1 MSFCFQA
8 MEYLVS
14 LSWLASNH
22 SDYKMLLD
30 HYLQWRRPPR
40 YVYNFPSTVTSP
52 EEPTCTFTSI
62 DFPKVCS
69 KLAHLKSYV
78 RESDLLTQILQIL
91 TLYEQWNNTVDSN
104 DAYFHLVFS
113 CFQLISK
120 ARNCRIAFVNEGKD
134 TFYQLFRVVG
144 QNHVKDN
151 NIIPFIVS
159 GQTGS
164 GKSVLTGVVVVMV
177 TLKPIIVC
185 QPRVLP
191 ATKLSDFINDL
202 CHSDFPLSGYRT
214 GNKNTNI
221 PVHSPRFI
229 EVQTAAFTSKFLTNN
244 SNLSRFATI
253 MVDEVHERKCDIDIL
268 LAQMR
273 IISQTDSKLRVVIC
287 SATMDKPNP
296 CFNYLTQG
304 NYLDTE
310 PSYTI
315 HAAGRTNPLIVL
327 DVNFVRQN
335 EFHYSP
341 LISKLV
347 ITPIFEPTLQQV
359 FNDHF
364 IDIYTYFVFNVNSYY
379 DYFTQHCNP
388 LSYKSINFRAL
399 ARLCLCYYSLSQKL
413 FQFEPE
419 CTGFTLLVFLPGS
432 PEITTLSN
440 IIENEYE
447 TSSEKPGVY
456 PLYSSLDSVQQDAA
470 VAKPAKKQFKIVIV
484 TNIAESSLTIDGVK
498 FVIDCGLSKQTDAD
512 DLLDTHHCSI
522 ASLDQRSG
530 RAGRNSPGL
539 SFFFSILVH
548 RMAHELQYQFGFGN
562 GKAIYQG
569 WFKQLIAYSNELDIH
584 GSFEVKRVWNVYW
597 PYHELLIES
606 TFGCINRLRILVYLT
621 EQGEV
626 PITVLK
632 SWYDN
637 IIILDFNLLK
647 SNSPPV
653 TVDYGNGRK
662 HHFQLLNFQVN
673 DEQDL
678 LMCFDPACPLCAS
691 SCTTLNEVVN
701 SEITLAQH
709 KVEEPMIPEN
719 ADLPEPM
726 ISETTALP
734 QSPVATST
742 LDLSSWTKSYCT
754 ASSHTAKYLG
764 QNVQMLNFTREE
776 MRTFYVVFSFESK
789 IAIGTLNIDN
799 DVVETLHTEFFS
811 AITPTPTPT
820 PVLNV
825 TLRFV
830 VYNIDKELRR
840 FSHSIDDDRP
850 QCKPFDNQL
859 TMFTLHHQLLYQ
871 AILIA
876 FEGPIFMI
884 QYKPKTDKR
893 KTIRQV
899 LPLPLARDSF
909 DSQCI
914 DMAAAKIV
922 LLSQRR
928 LCC

>member
-1 MSFCFQA
+1 

-62 DFPKVCS
+62 DFPKVSS

-78 RESDLLTQILQIL
+78 RESDLLTQILEIL
-91 TLYEQWNNTVDSN
+91 TLNEQWNHTVDSN

-191 ATKLSDFINDL
+191 ATKLSNFINDL
-202 CHSDFPLSGYRT
+202 CDSDFPLSGYRT

-335 EFHYSP
+335 EFHYGP

-364 IDIYTYFVFNVNSYY
+364 IDIYTYFVLNVNLYY
-379 DYFTQHCNP
+379 DYFTQNCNP

-419 CTGFTLLVFLPGS
+419 CAGFTLLVFLPGS

-470 VAKPAKKQFKIVIV
+470 VAEPARKQFKIVIA

-539 SFFFSILVH
+539 SLRLVQTNLYPNGTSRLHYDEPEIL
-548 RMAHELQYQFGFGN
+548 N
-562 GKAIYQG
+562 C
-569 WFKQLIAYSNELDIH
+569 S
-584 GSFEVKRVWNVYW
+584 
-597 PYHELLIES
+597 LIEPLLTIKQIAENPQFLIS
-606 TFGCINRLRILVYLT
+606 NRPNPPEFFISQLPD
-621 EQGEV
+621 V
-626 PITVLK
+626 P
-632 SWYDN
+632 SSDN
-637 IIILDFNLLK
+637 IISSVDVLFRTNVLSKNQLNSPLTYLGKICTNANISFYNFKFLFFCLTNNYLCPGLILLAGINSMSFIRCSRTTFMSFYDLYTFSQSIPLLK
-647 SNSPPV
+647 QLSTIEESKVVRSDMFFKLSLVHYFFCGEFIKNMDIVPTRDQTLNDQALKNLSKLVFLKKLERYLNELRSLVSRFVDMEDSNAHLNNQLKGLEGIALKLVNFISNPSEV
-653 TVDYGNGRK
+653 TLNK
-662 HHFQLLNFQVN
+662 FQNESTIFSSLLNLQIQRRLSFKPLW
-673 DEQDL
+673 L
-678 LMCFDPACPLCAS
+678 L
-691 SCTTLNEVVN
+691 
-701 SEITLAQH
+701 
-709 KVEEPMIPEN
+709 IP
-719 ADLPEPM
+719 
-726 ISETTALP
+726 I
-734 QSPVATST
+734 
-742 LDLSSWTKSYCT
+742 
-754 ASSHTAKYLG
+754 
-764 QNVQMLNFTREE
+764 
-776 MRTFYVVFSFESK
+776 
-789 IAIGTLNIDN
+789 
-799 DVVETLHTEFFS
+799 
-811 AITPTPTPT
+811 
-820 PVLNV
+820 
-825 TLRFV
+825 
-830 VYNIDKELRR
+830 
-840 FSHSIDDDRP
+840 SHSI
-850 QCKPFDNQL
+850 QL
-859 TMFTLHHQLLYQ
+859 
-871 AILIA
+871 
-876 FEGPIFMI
+876 
-884 QYKPKTDKR
+884 
-893 KTIRQV
+893 
-899 LPLPLARDSF
+899 
-909 DSQCI
+909 
-914 DMAAAKIV
+914 
-922 LLSQRR
+922 
-928 LCC
+928 